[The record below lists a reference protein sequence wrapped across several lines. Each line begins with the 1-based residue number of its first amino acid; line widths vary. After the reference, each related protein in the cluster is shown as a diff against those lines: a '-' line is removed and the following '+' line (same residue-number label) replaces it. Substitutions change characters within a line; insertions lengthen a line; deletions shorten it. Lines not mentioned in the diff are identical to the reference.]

1 MGSFAK
7 LVVLSSRKYPS
18 LVELA
23 EELVIILD
31 HFKLQQV
38 TCLGV
43 GAGSNICARF
53 AMKYP
58 NRCLGTVLVH
68 PTGST
73 ATFLESFKDKIKSW
87 RPIKQVGG
95 MSNKYEAY
103 LIWHRF
109 GAVSVALP
117 LARPAARATE

>member
-1 MGSFAK
+1 M
-7 LVVLSSRKYPS
+7 SSERTRVCFRKYPS

-109 GAVSVALP
+109 GSVSILLP
-117 LARPAARATE
+117 LA